1 MATQLQKRASEI
13 MLANPHIKPKDALLS
28 AGYSPNSLVGG
39 VTKLVDAKGLVNL
52 REVYQYELIKKG
64 ITPKLLAKKLKEGLK
79 DPDSKVV
86 LAYSI
91 EAKKDLE
98 IATDTPDTAIQINLG
113 EDISKLA
120 D

>member
-1 MATQLQKRASEI
+1 MPTKLQKRASEI
-13 MLANPHIKPKDALLS
+13 LASNKSITPSNALIM
-28 AGYSPNSLVGG
+28 AGYSKNN
-39 VTKLVDAKGLVNL
+39 VDKNVRTIWGSDGMLNL
-52 REVYQYELIKKG
+52 KAVYQYELIKKG
-64 ITPKLLAKKLKEGLK
+64 ITPKKLAQVLQKGLK
-79 DPDSKVV
+79 DQDKKVV

-98 IATDTPDTAIQINLG
+98 IANDTPDTAIQINLG